1 MSLSPE
7 FLEYPARRHGMD
19 HDRYEWSN
27 LFDRRPIQWSN
38 GADLALLL
46 VIPLEFFSLEGT
58 SGKPFKAP
66 GGMMTPYPDYR
77 HYSSRDYG
85 NRVGIFRL
93 FNLLETLNLKATIP
107 VNSVLA
113 ERYPALIAEIN
124 RRGHEIMAHGIDM
137 DALHYG
143 GLDEET
149 EARYVETAV
158 TTLRERSGQAIR
170 GWLSPAFS
178 QSFQT
183 PDLLTRFGI
192 EYAGDWGNDE
202 LPYLQRTQYG
212 PLVAMPVSQELN
224 DRQIIMNYHSTEDSF
239 AQQILD
245 AYNWLHRESKQQ
257 GGRVLS
263 LTLHPY
269 ISGLPYRIRTLK
281 TALQTVMS
289 GSGVWSATGSEI
301 VDELD
306 KQAYFSPNQA

>member
-1 MSLSPE
+1 
-7 FLEYPARRHGMD
+7 
-19 HDRYEWSN
+19 
-27 LFDRRPIQWSN
+27 
-38 GADLALLL
+38 
-46 VIPLEFFSLEGT
+46 
-58 SGKPFKAP
+58 
-66 GGMMTPYPDYR
+66 
-77 HYSSRDYG
+77 
-85 NRVGIFRL
+85 
-93 FNLLETLNLKATIP
+93 
-107 VNSVLA
+107 
-113 ERYPALIAEIN
+113 
-124 RRGHEIMAHGIDM
+124 M

-149 EARYVETAV
+149 EARYVETAI

-269 ISGLPYRIRTLK
+269 ISGLPYRIQTLK